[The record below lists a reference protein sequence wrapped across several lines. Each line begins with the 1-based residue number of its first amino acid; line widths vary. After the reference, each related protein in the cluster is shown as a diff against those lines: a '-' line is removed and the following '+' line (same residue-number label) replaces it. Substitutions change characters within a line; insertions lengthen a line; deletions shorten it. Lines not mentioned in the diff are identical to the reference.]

1 VKIVKSVSEINSCSK
16 NWKIK
21 GNCVSL
27 VPTMGC
33 LHEGHLSLMR
43 LAKNVSDKIVV
54 SLFINPRQFGPNE
67 DLDSYPRQFEDDCRM
82 TEEEGVDALFCPE
95 PEAIYPVNFQTSVNV
110 QLLSQG
116 MCGNDR
122 PGHFGG
128 VATVITKLFNIITP
142 DIAVFG
148 KKDFQQLVVIRQ
160 LVKDLNYNIEIIGA
174 PIFREKDG
182 LAMSSRNRYL
192 NIKGRESALCL
203 SRAIDTAR
211 ELAGRQ
217 AGVATDIILEKVRQ
231 IVERAG
237 GQLEY
242 AVIVNENDLAPDKCV
257 DNESVLALA
266 VKIGGQVRLI
276 DNGRLLPVPHD
287 ES

>member
-1 VKIVKSVSEINSCSK
+1 
-16 NWKIK
+16 
-21 GNCVSL
+21 
-27 VPTMGC
+27 
-33 LHEGHLSLMR
+33 
-43 LAKNVSDKIVV
+43 
-54 SLFINPRQFGPNE
+54 
-67 DLDSYPRQFEDDCRM
+67 
-82 TEEEGVDALFCPE
+82 
-95 PEAIYPVNFQTSVNV
+95 
-110 QLLSQG
+110 

-122 PGHFGG
+122 PVHFGG
-128 VATVITKLFNIITP
+128 VATVVTKLFNIIVP
-142 DIAVFG
+142 DVAVFG
-148 KKDFQQLVVIRQ
+148 QKDFQQLVIIRQ

-192 NIKGRESALCL
+192 DIKGKESALCL
-203 SRAIDTAR
+203 SRAIVAAR

-217 AGVATDIILEKVRQ
+217 AGVATDIVLAKVRE

-242 AVIVNENDLAPDKCV
+242 AVIVNEKDLATDKRV
-257 DNESVLALA
+257 DKESVLALA

-276 DNGRLLPVPHD
+276 DNGRLLPVPQD

>member
-1 VKIVKSVSEINSCSK
+1 VKIIKSVSEINSCSK
-16 NWKIK
+16 NWKKK
-21 GNCVSL
+21 GYCVSL

-43 LAKNVSDKIVV
+43 LAKRVSDKTIV
-54 SLFINPRQFGPNE
+54 SLFVNPRQFGPNE
-67 DLDSYPRQFEDDCRM
+67 DLDSYPRQFEADCRRADG
-82 TEEEGVDALFCPE
+82 EGVDALFCPE
-95 PEAIYPVNFQTSVNV
+95 PEEIYPANFQTSVNV
-110 QLLSQG
+110 QHFSQG

-122 PGHFGG
+122 PGHFDG
-128 VATVITKLFNIITP
+128 VATVVTKLFNITVP

-160 LVKDLNYNIEIIGA
+160 LVKDLNFNIEIIGA

-192 NIKGRESALCL
+192 DNRGRESALCL
-203 SRAIDTAR
+203 SRAIAAAR
-211 ELAGRQ
+211 ESAGGQ
-217 AGVATDIILEKVRQ
+217 VGVATDFILEKVRK
-231 IVERAG
+231 IVKRAG

-242 AVIVNENDLAPDKCV
+242 AVIVNKKNLVPDKRV
-257 DNESVLALA
+257 DKESVLALA
-266 VKIGGQVRLI
+266 VKIGGMVRLI
-276 DNGRLLPVPHD
+276 DNGKILPVPQD